1 MQLLT
6 TLAFLAATVAAIP
19 TEPQSNEMS
28 FVVRRDTWKRGSCAE
43 ELPHPTCVNYCC
55 KEAGGCSS
63 LNCADSYCR
72 MFALDQP
79 ECVCKCHYG

>member
-28 FVVRRDTWKRGSCAE
+28 FVVVSAVLPTNTKRC
-43 ELPHPTCVNYCC
+43 L
-55 KEAGGCSS
+55 SS
-63 LNCADSYCR
+63 LSETPY
-72 MFALDQP
+72 
-79 ECVCKCHYG
+79 